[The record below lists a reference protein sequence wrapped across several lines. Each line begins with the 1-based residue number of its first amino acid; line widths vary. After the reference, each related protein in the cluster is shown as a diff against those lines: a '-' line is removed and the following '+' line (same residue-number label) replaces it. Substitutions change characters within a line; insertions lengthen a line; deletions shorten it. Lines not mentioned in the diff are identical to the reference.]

1 MGCGPSFCPVLPREQ
16 AASCL
21 WPAARPAWLSGM
33 VAWNLLRA
41 SVPLGS
47 CDPLLVPLLEVPWW
61 APSPSVSLSLCV
73 CFCFSVSV
81 FSSWTLG
88 VRGVM
93 GPALGPPGDCSC
105 PRLLRAFGKFE
116 QIWAREEA
124 RREHSSAS
132 VQMFFASAVW
142 NLAGR
147 MRQEFSAIFFFFTA
161 PPPAS
166 CVPFSYK
173 NVLFSNAS
181 LPLSRW
187 SFVVLGFLWNSPNFA
202 LGDFRAITHRTTS
215 ESPFVWWGSVGSKG
229 QKTHVRLTSAWV
241 LAHTTEIPGW
251 WTSGTA

>member
-1 MGCGPSFCPVLPREQ
+1 M
-16 AASCL
+16 
-21 WPAARPAWLSGM
+21 
-33 VAWNLLRA
+33 
-41 SVPLGS
+41 SV
-47 CDPLLVPLLEVPWW
+47 
-61 APSPSVSLSLCV
+61 SVSLCL
-73 CFCFSVSV
+73 
-81 FSSWTLG
+81 SSWTLG
-88 VRGVM
+88 VRGAM
-93 GPALGPPGDCSC
+93 GPAQGPPGPCSC

-147 MRQEFSAIFFFFTA
+147 MRQEFSAIFFFFFTA

-181 LPLSRW
+181 LPLSLW

-215 ESPFVWWGSVGSKG
+215 ESPFVWWGSVG
-229 QKTHVRLTSAWV
+229 
-241 LAHTTEIPGW
+241 
-251 WTSGTA
+251 